1 MPSKLILKDK
11 KKKVDEIGAI
21 FGNSGVYLIDYRGLS
36 VPEIED
42 LRKKIKSSDAELKII
57 KNRLA
62 IKYFEKE
69 NKEFGRDIFSGPTA
83 VAYSDEKFVEVAKI
97 IVDFEKNS
105 KKIKIKSGFIENKF
119 VGIDE
124 IKNVAMLP
132 GKDQLMSQLVFSI
145 AYPLKKM
152 GMALS
157 SPLKNMLVLMNNL
170 KDKKEKE
177 EKNNG

>member
-1 MPSKLILKDK
+1 MPSKQILEDK

-21 FGNSGVYLIDYRGLS
+21 FNSNGVYLIDYRGLS

-42 LRKKIKSSDAELKII
+42 LRTKIKTSDAEFKII

-69 NKEFGRDIFSGPTA
+69 KKEFGRDVFNGPTA

-97 IVDFEKNS
+97 VVDFEKDT

-119 VGIDE
+119 VTIDE
-124 IKNVAMLP
+124 IKNVAKLP
-132 GKDQLMSQLVFSI
+132 GKDQLMAQLAFSI
-145 AYPLKKM
+145 AHPLKKM

-157 SPLKNMLVLMNNL
+157 SPLKNVLVLMNNL